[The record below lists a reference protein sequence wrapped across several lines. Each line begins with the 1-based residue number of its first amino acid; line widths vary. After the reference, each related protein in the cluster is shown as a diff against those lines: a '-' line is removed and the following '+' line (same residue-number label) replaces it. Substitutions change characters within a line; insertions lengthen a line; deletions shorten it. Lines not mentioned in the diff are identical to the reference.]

1 MNNLAFV
8 FFNLNEQMDNV
19 LRSSALSSDINF
31 TDKDVQVYLFNQSQS
46 SIKLIKVTEITN
58 LSKQQIIIHLQLHYY
73 F

>member
-19 LRSSALSSDINF
+19 LRSSALSSDIGFTF
-31 TDKDVQVYLFNQSQS
+31 TDKDVQVYLFNQPQS
-46 SIKLIKVTEITN
+46 SIKLIKVTEITKLAN
-58 LSKQQIIIHLQLHYY
+58 LKD